1 MLNVW
6 GVKTGYFFA
15 AISFVGGG
23 VLLLTVPEVSGP
35 HSFKNFSDAPKTKGR
50 TYAELDELF
59 ERGIPAL
66 KFAKTKTAAQYE
78 LETRQAT
85 V

>member
-23 VLLLTVPEVSGP
+23 VLLLTVPEVGITRL
-35 HSFKNFSDAPKTKGR
+35 PKDL
-50 TYAELDELF
+50 ADD
-59 ERGIPAL
+59 
-66 KFAKTKTAAQYE
+66 
-78 LETRQAT
+78 